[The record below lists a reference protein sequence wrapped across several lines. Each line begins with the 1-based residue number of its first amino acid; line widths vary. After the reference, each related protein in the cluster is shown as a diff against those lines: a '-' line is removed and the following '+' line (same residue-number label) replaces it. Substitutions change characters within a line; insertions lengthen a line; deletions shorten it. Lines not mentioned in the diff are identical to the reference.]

1 MIILKRVGIVLED
14 EMYKAV
20 KMKLIQEEKTMK
32 EYIVGLIEKDLQKEK
47 E

>member
-1 MIILKRVGIVLED
+1 MKRVGIVLED